1 MAEYYIEIPSSPSV
15 DRFGGRCG
23 TFDKRFADADDFPQ
37 PAGGARPVLG
47 ISSGA
52 SLGVA
57 FVVLLSGQL
66 GGVALSRLGFIGEV
80 ALSIAAIVGSIVGDG
95 ADRAGIPE
103 SGGERDVV
111 DYRGYDSGI
120 SLMR

>member
-1 MAEYYIEIPSSPSV
+1 MKRGRYTILVFAITIFHSRVLVVKLVTGLSGHPVSFGLEYLDGGGRSGGMAEYYIEIPSSPSV
-15 DRFGGRCG
+15 DRFGGGCG

-37 PAGGARPVLG
+37 PLAGPSVLG

-66 GGVALSRLGFIGEV
+66 GWH
-80 ALSIAAIVGSIVGDG
+80 
-95 ADRAGIPE
+95 
-103 SGGERDVV
+103 
-111 DYRGYDSGI
+111 
-120 SLMR
+120 

>member
-37 PAGGARPVLG
+37 PAGGAVRVGYQLG
-47 ISSGA
+47 GKSRRG
-52 SLGVA
+52 LRGVA
-57 FVVLLSGQL
+57 FRSTGW
-66 GGVALSRLGFIGEV
+66 GGIKSSRFYRGGCPV
-80 ALSIAAIVGSIVGDG
+80 DCGYRGSLVGDG

-111 DYRGYDSGI
+111 DYRGYD
-120 SLMR
+120 RVYR